1 MKFHYRH
8 IIFLLAVGA
17 GMLPAFL
24 SAQQTSALKE
34 QLQRI
39 ISGKRADVGIAV
51 ILNGKDSI
59 TVNNDGRYPM
69 MSVVKFHQ
77 ALAVTDYMMH
87 NRIPLD
93 STLFITKEELKPD
106 TYSPL
111 RDKYPDD
118 EVVAVTLSELL
129 TYTLQ
134 QSDNNACDIL
144 FNRLVSPKE
153 TDRYIHSLGI
163 DGCSISMTEDDM
175 HRNPECVY
183 RNSATPAATSLL
195 MKTFLTRK
203 LFDKEYYE
211 YLYNLLVQTATGTN
225 KLRAGLPE
233 HITLGHKTGSSDR
246 NLDGMKIA
254 DNDAGFVLLPDGRRY
269 YITVFVIHS
278 MENDSVNARIIA
290 DISQK
295 VYKHFIAQ
303 Q

>member
-1 MKFHYRH
+1 
-8 IIFLLAVGA
+8 
-17 GMLPAFL
+17 MLPAFL

-59 TVNNDGRYPM
+59 TVNNNDHYPM

-77 ALAVTDYMMH
+77 ALAVTDYMMR

-118 EVVAVTLSELL
+118 VAVAVTLSGQL

-134 QSDNNACDIL
+134 QSDNIAFAIL
-144 FNRLVSPKE
+144 FNRLFSHKE

-163 DGCSISMTEDDM
+163 DGCSTSM
-175 HRNPECVY
+175 N
-183 RNSATPAATSLL
+183 
-195 MKTFLTRK
+195 
-203 LFDKEYYE
+203 
-211 YLYNLLVQTATGTN
+211 
-225 KLRAGLPE
+225 
-233 HITLGHKTGSSDR
+233 
-246 NLDGMKIA
+246 A
-254 DNDAGFVLLPDGRRY
+254 DNPHLA
-269 YITVFVIHS
+269 
-278 MENDSVNARIIA
+278 
-290 DISQK
+290 
-295 VYKHFIAQ
+295 
-303 Q
+303 

>member
-8 IIFLLAVGA
+8 IIFLLAAGA

-59 TVNNDGRYPM
+59 TVNNDDHYPM

-77 ALAVTDYMMH
+77 ALAVTDYMMR

-118 EVVAVTLSELL
+118 EVVAVTLSGLL

-175 HRNPECVY
+175 HRDLANCY
-183 RNSATPAATSLL
+183 LNQTTPLAAACLFE
-195 MKTFLTRK
+195 KFLTLRLPGNGYHEFLK
-203 LFDKEYYE
+203 HTLISC
-211 YLYNLLVQTATGTN
+211 QTGKDRLARPLGNTQ
-225 KLRAGLPE
+225 AV
-233 HITLGHKTGSSDR
+233 IGHKTGTGDR
-246 NLDGMKIA
+246 NADGKIIGT
-254 DNDAGFVLLPDGRRY
+254 NDAGFVILPDEQHY
-269 YITVFVIHS
+269 TIAVFIKS
-278 MENDSVNARIIA
+278 SAETPETTAQIIA
-290 DISQK
+290 DISET
-295 VYKHFIAQ
+295 VYRYISK
-303 Q
+303 